1 MDELAELQAMLAG
14 VQSADSGYTLSDR
27 NVIQMVLKMV
37 ETKKV
42 EVGIILSETKLPKPV
57 GLFAANIWDRRER
70 VPYARAT

>member
-42 EVGIILSETKLPKPV
+42 EVSIILSETK
-57 GLFAANIWDRRER
+57 
-70 VPYARAT
+70 